1 MFGGGRLA
9 DSDMGDLTKVEGG
22 PVPAEE
28 PAVSRSV
35 QDDGALWAAIDLTE
49 LMRPQ
54 PAPEQ
59 KPPVADLLLTAEEIR
74 RHFRWSGEQ
83 FDTAMS
89 LGFPSPDLQ
98 TIGGSLMT
106 SRLECR
112 WTESSVRHWADQI
125 RSLKLG

>member
-1 MFGGGRLA
+1 MFR
-9 DSDMGDLTKVEGG
+9 GG

-28 PAVSRSV
+28 RAVSPSV
-35 QDDGALWAAIDLTE
+35 QDDGAVSAPIDLTE

-54 PAPEQ
+54 PAPERR
-59 KPPVADLLLTAEEIR
+59 PPAADLMLTAEEIR
-74 RHFRWSGEQ
+74 RHFCWSGEQ

-89 LGFPSPDLQ
+89 LGFPSPDLT

-106 SRLECR
+106 SRIECK

-125 RSLKLG
+125 SSLNLG